1 MPMCELLTML
11 YELRYDVEKQITY
24 HGYQDD
30 YTKRLDKMIQIVKP
44 YADQENNNEKHSEEL
59 FDELSN
65 WFRNLY
71 INVYNN
77 NWHNICCAILRI
89 EGKHTPLWVDGQ
101 VLLSMPC
108 ISNYNMPSYIYYI
121 L

>member
-65 WFRNLY
+65 
-71 INVYNN
+71 
-77 NWHNICCAILRI
+77 
-89 EGKHTPLWVDGQ
+89 
-101 VLLSMPC
+101 
-108 ISNYNMPSYIYYI
+108 
-121 L
+121 